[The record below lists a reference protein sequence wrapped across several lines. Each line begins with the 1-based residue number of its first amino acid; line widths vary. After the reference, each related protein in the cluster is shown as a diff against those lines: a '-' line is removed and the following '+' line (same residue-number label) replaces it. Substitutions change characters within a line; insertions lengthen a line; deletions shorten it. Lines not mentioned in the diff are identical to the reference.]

1 MDDQLVN
8 AYLSHLASE
17 RGLAAH
23 TISNYAR
30 DLRILLQKSH
40 ASSLAELRAH
50 DIRRFIAGL
59 HAGGLSGK
67 SLARVLSAWRS
78 FYRYLNQR
86 HDYAHNPCDS
96 LHAPKHAR
104 ALPHSLSVEQT
115 LQLLDATIPADP
127 LNARDNAIF
136 ELFYSSGLRL
146 SELATL
152 TLAQLDLANGEVS
165 VIGKGNKTRIVP
177 VGKTAVGA
185 LRNWL
190 ALRDNKGLYL
200 FPGRDGN
207 RHLSQRAIELRLER
221 RARQAGLDATVHPHV
236 LRHAF
241 ASHLLQSSGD
251 LRAVQ
256 ELLGHASISSTQI
269 YTRLDFQHLAATY
282 DQAHP
287 RAKKKAR

>member
-1 MDDQLVN
+1 MDNELVN
-8 AYLSHLASE
+8 AYLAHLAAE
-17 RGLAAH
+17 RGLSAH

-30 DLRILLQKSH
+30 DLHVLLDKSRL
-40 ASSLAELRAH
+40 SGLAGLRSH

-67 SLARVLSAWRS
+67 SLARMLSAWRS
-78 FYRYLNQR
+78 FYRYLVQR
-86 HDYAHNPCDS
+86 HDYTLNPCDA

-104 ALPHSLSVEQT
+104 ALPRSLSVEQT
-115 LQLLDATIPADP
+115 MRLLDTPDRDDP
-127 LNARDNAIF
+127 LTVRDNAIF

-152 TLAQLDLANGEVS
+152 SLAQLDLTNGEVNI
-165 VIGKGNKTRIVP
+165 VGKGNKTRIVP
-177 VGKTAVGA
+177 IGKAAVKA
-185 LRNWL
+185 MRNWL
-190 ALRDNKGLYL
+190 ALRESQSVYV
-200 FPGRDGN
+200 FPGRNGN

-221 RARQAGLDATVHPHV
+221 RAQHAGLAVKVHPHV

-241 ASHLLQSSGD
+241 ASHILQSSGD

-269 YTRLDFQHLAATY
+269 YTQLDFQHLATTY
-282 DQAHP
+282 DQSHP